1 MVRNL
6 VFPLV
11 EDGIGGVDS
20 EATASLTEKFCM
32 LVQNQD
38 WLLVLYVGLPQ
49 IVEDWNFSEVL
60 CETYVKAISR

>member
-1 MVRNL
+1 M
-6 VFPLV
+6 
-11 EDGIGGVDS
+11 GGVDS

-49 IVEDWNFSEVL
+49 IVEDWNLSDVL

>member
-1 MVRNL
+1 M
-6 VFPLV
+6 
-11 EDGIGGVDS
+11 GGVDS